1 MEIERIDDHAVGT
14 GAADAEKIF
23 FLFGLFEWSCQA
35 EGNFLHCATNE
46 LLGSAGNVP
55 GQIQLLGENVRGSAG
70 KKGERHAVAV
80 LVCCE
85 AVDDFIERAVA
96 TAGDNEPAAFGGGAM
111 RDFGGVARAGSFRE
125 FGVDAADGKNMAGG
139 IERAPANPAA
149 VAGVGI
155 VNQQSVAEI
164 SVHSSSGYTPFVPRD
179 IHSI

>member
-23 FLFGLFEWSCQA
+23 FPFGLFEWNRQA
-35 EGNFLHCATNE
+35 EGNFFHGASNQ
-46 LLGSAGNVP
+46 LLGGAGNVP
-55 GQIQLLGENVRGSAG
+55 GQVQLLGENVRRSAG
-70 KKGERHAVAV
+70 KEGKRHVLAV

-85 AVDDFIERAVA
+85 AVDDFIECAVA
-96 TAGDNEPAAFGGGAM
+96 TAGDHQPAAFGGGAL
-111 RDFGGVARAGSFRE
+111 RDLGGVARAGSFRE
-125 FGVDAADGKNMAGG
+125 FGFDAADGKNMARR
-139 IERAPANPAA
+139 IERAPAASAA
-149 VAGVGI
+149 VAGVGV